1 MDAGNRIL
9 VTVLDNKKAPV
20 RALDVTVRNDLGNQ
34 EQEQTNKD
42 GKLIVPV
49 LGKAYTD
56 ETGTAIVGKYTVIV
70 TDSGKKPVVK
80 ALVSLVEGK
89 DGAKDAFTVLLPDG
103 RLLDAN
109 DKTTVT
115 VLLPSADPAAGLNVK
130 VLDKKDNHAA
140 KDTDKA
146 GQIVVP
152 DAASS
157 GGKPSAKIAA
167 KRTMPTPSRSA
178 SPMRA
183 AERSPARR
191 SSWTIRA
198 L

>member
-80 ALVSLVEGK
+80 ALVSLIEGK
-89 DGAKDAFTVLLPDG
+89 NGAKDSFTIQLPDG

-115 VLLPSADPAAGLNVK
+115 VLLPFAGLNVK

>member
-80 ALVSLVEGK
+80 ALVSLIEGK
-89 DGAKDAFTVLLPDG
+89 NGAKDAFTIQLLDG

-115 VLLPSADPAAGLNVK
+115 VLLPFAGLNVK

>member
-80 ALVSLVEGK
+80 ALVSLIEGK
-89 DGAKDAFTVLLPDG
+89 NGAKDAFTIQLPDG

-115 VLLPSADPAAGLNVK
+115 VLLPFAGLNVK